1 MSTGLSYSLQDFI
14 PFTADIYFRLLE
26 RMSESYW
33 PLHLLMLALGLV
45 TCWLAWKHHAR
56 LAAVLIAPAWGF
68 VAYAFFMQL
77 YAELNWAGGYITYF
91 FFTQAILL
99 LMALTGIGLDSRP
112 RTGASAMGIT
122 IVLAGLLVMP
132 FIGPLSSGC
141 WLQAEVFGV
150 HPDPTAVTTLGLVVI
165 LFRGWYLWLIAV
177 IPALWLLYSGL
188 TLWALGANPA
198 AMVIFVLLGTAMMGL
213 VCKSFGYSLVTQ
225 DNTHDG

>member
-33 PLHLLMLALGLV
+33 PLHLLMLAVGLV

-56 LAAVLIAPAWGF
+56 LAVVLLAPVWGF

-77 YAELNWAGGYITYF
+77 YAELNWAGGYIAYF

-112 RTGASAMGIT
+112 GKGAFALGIV
-122 IVLAGLLVMP
+122 IAFSGLLVMP
-132 FIGPLSSGC
+132 FIGPLSSGS

-165 LFRGWYLWLIAV
+165 LFRGWYLWLIAIV
-177 IPALWLLYSGL
+177 PAIWLLYSGL

-198 AMVIFVLLGTAMMGL
+198 AMVIFVVLGTALMGMVWKSL
-213 VCKSFGYSLVTQ
+213 GNKSF
-225 DNTHDG
+225 